1 MSAITESVR
10 RQIWALL
17 GLVLA
22 LTLGG
27 CASGDAV
34 RAPKPPA
41 TFSPQQEAQL
51 LKTVLDALE
60 KGGIPGAVVGI
71 WAPDQGTW
79 VEAFGQADLAE
90 HKSMTVDHKFRIGSI
105 TKTATAAIVLQL
117 AGEGVIDLDQTIEK
131 YDTKYDLK
139 IPNAKEITIRQLLNH
154 TSGLFSY
161 TDDPALEAVSYA
173 NLLLYW
179 TPQELIKYAVSHR
192 DTAPPDKEFHYSNT
206 GYALLGLIIEEET
219 KHRLEEEVDRR
230 IVKALGLKNTSFPT
244 LPNTT
249 EPHADGYMSNADLL
263 RLSFNLRGNKTA
275 ELVDVT
281 AFNPSWAWAAGAMVS
296 NVNDLKVY
304 AKAIGTGSLVGK
316 KMHAEQMKMMP
327 VISGSDVKYGLGLAE
342 NKGWLGHRGE
352 VPGYDVSMY
361 YLPELD
367 ATFVVGLNR
376 TPNSVQSD
384 ALLFSL
390 AQIVYPK
397 KF

>member
-1 MSAITESVR
+1 MSVIKSHR
-10 RQIWALL
+10 MRQAWATM
-17 GLVLA
+17 GLTLA

-27 CASGDAV
+27 CASGDAIK
-34 RAPKPPA
+34 APKPPA
-41 TFSPQQEAQL
+41 TFNPQQEAQL

-79 VEAFGQADLAE
+79 VEAFGHANLAE
-90 HKSMTVDHKFRIGSI
+90 HQSMTVDHKFRIGSI
-105 TKTATAAIVLQL
+105 TKTATATIVLQL
-117 AGEGVIDLDQTIEK
+117 AGEGVIDLDQTIEQ
-131 YDTKYDLK
+131 YDKKFGLN
-139 IPNAKEITIRQLLNH
+139 IPQAKEITIRQLLNH

-192 DTAPPDKEFHYSNT
+192 DTAIPGKEFHYSNT

-230 IVKALGLKNTSFPT
+230 IIQKLGLKHTSFPT

-249 EPHADGYMSNADLL
+249 EPHANGYMANADLL

-281 AFNPSWAWAAGAMVS
+281 AFNPSWAWAAGAMIS
-296 NVNDLKVY
+296 DVNDLKAY
-304 AKAIGTGSLVGK
+304 AKALGTGSLVGK
-316 KMHAEQMKMMP
+316 KMQAEQLKMIP
-327 VISGSDVKYGLGLAE
+327 VVPGSDMKYGLGLAE
-342 NKGWLGHRGE
+342 YKGFLGHRGE

-361 YLPELD
+361 YSPELD
-367 ATFVVGLNR
+367 ATFVVCLNR

-384 ALLFSL
+384 ALIFSL
-390 AQIVYPK
+390 AKIVYPK

>member
-1 MSAITESVR
+1 MSVATKTVR
-10 RQIWALL
+10 RQIWVFL
-17 GLVLA
+17 GLTLA

-41 TFSPQQEAQL
+41 TFNPQQEAQL

-105 TKTATAAIVLQL
+105 TKTATATIVLQL
-117 AGEGVIDLDQTIEK
+117 AGEGVIDLDHTIEK
-131 YDTKYDLK
+131 YDTTYDLK

-161 TDDPALEAVSYA
+161 TNDPALEAVSYA

-192 DTAPPDKEFHYSNT
+192 DTAPPGKEHHYSNT

-219 KHRLEEEVDRR
+219 KHRLEEEMDRR
-230 IVKALGLKNTSFPT
+230 IIKKLGLKHTSFPT

-249 EPHADGYMSNADLL
+249 EPHANGYMSNADLL

-296 NVNDLKVY
+296 DVNDLRVY
-304 AKAIGTGSLVGK
+304 AKALGTGSLVGK
-316 KMHAEQMKMMP
+316 KMQAEQLKMMP
-327 VISGSDVKYGLGLAE
+327 VVPGSDMKYGLGLAE
-342 NKGWLGHRGE
+342 YKGWLGHRGE
-352 VPGYDVSMY
+352 VPGYDISVY
-361 YLPELD
+361 YSPELD
-367 ATFVVGLNR
+367 ATFVVCLNR

-390 AQIVYPK
+390 AKIVYPK

>member
-1 MSAITESVR
+1 MSVTTKTVR
-10 RQIWALL
+10 RQIWVFL

-27 CASGDAV
+27 CASGDNLKAV
-34 RAPKPPA
+34 KPPA
-41 TFSPQQEAQL
+41 TFSPQQEALL

-79 VEAFGQADLAE
+79 VEAFGHANLAE
-90 HKSMTVDHKFRIGSI
+90 HQSMTVDHKFRIGSI
-105 TKTATAAIVLQL
+105 TKTATATIVLQL

-131 YDTKYDLK
+131 YDKKFDLK
-139 IPNAKEITIRQLLNH
+139 IPQAKEITIRQLLNH

-161 TDDPALEAVSYA
+161 TDDPALEAISYA

-192 DTAPPDKEFHYSNT
+192 DTAQPGKEFHYSNT

-219 KHRLEEEVDRR
+219 KHRLEEKADRR
-230 IVKALGLKNTSFPT
+230 IIQKLGLKNTSFPT

-249 EPHADGYMSNADLL
+249 EPHANGYVSNADLL

-296 NVNDLKVY
+296 DVNDLKVY
-304 AKAIGTGSLVGK
+304 AKALGTGSLVGK
-316 KMHAEQMKMMP
+316 KMQAEQLKMLP
-327 VISGSDVKYGLGLAE
+327 VVPESDMKYGLGLAE
-342 NKGWLGHRGE
+342 YKGWLGHRGE
-352 VPGYDVSMY
+352 VPGYDISMY
-361 YLPELD
+361 YSPELD
-367 ATFVVGLNR
+367 ATFVVALNR
-376 TPNSVQSD
+376 APNSVQSD

-390 AQIVYPK
+390 AKIVYPK

>member
-1 MSAITESVR
+1 VR

-17 GLVLA
+17 GLTLA

-27 CASGDAV
+27 CASGDSIK
-34 RAPKPPA
+34 APKPPA
-41 TFSPQQEAQL
+41 AFNPQQEAQL

-79 VEAFGQADLAE
+79 VEAFGHANLAE
-90 HKSMTVDHKFRIGSI
+90 HQSMTVDHKFRIGSI
-105 TKTATAAIVLQL
+105 TKTATATIVLQL

-131 YDTKYDLK
+131 YDKQYGLK

-192 DTAPPDKEFHYSNT
+192 DTASPGKEFQYSNT

-219 KHRLEEEVDRR
+219 KHRLDEEVDRR
-230 IVKALGLKNTSFPT
+230 IIQKLGLKNTSFPT

-249 EPHADGYMSNADLL
+249 EPHANGYMSNADLL

-281 AFNPSWAWAAGAMVS
+281 AFNPSWAWAAGAMIS
-296 NVNDLKVY
+296 NVNDLKIY

-327 VISGSDVKYGLGLAE
+327 VVPGADVQYGLGLGE
-342 NKGWLGHRGE
+342 FKGFLGHRGE
-352 VPGYDVSMY
+352 VPGYDIIMY
-361 YLPELD
+361 YSPELD
-367 ATFVVGLNR
+367 ATFVVCLNR
-376 TPNSVQSD
+376 TPGSVQSD
-384 ALLFSL
+384 ALFTSL
-390 AQIVYPK
+390 AKIVYPK

>member
-1 MSAITESVR
+1 MSASQTRSP
-10 RQIWALL
+10 RQTLAML
-17 GLVLA
+17 GLTLA
-22 LTLGG
+22 LTMAG
-27 CASGDAV
+27 CASGDRFKV
-34 RAPKPPA
+34 PKPPA
-41 TFSPQQEAQL
+41 TFNPQQEAQL

-60 KGGIPGAVVGI
+60 KGGVPGAIVGI

-79 VEAFGQADLAE
+79 VEAFGQANLAE
-90 HKSMTVDHKFRIGSI
+90 HQSMTVDHKFRIGSI
-105 TKTATAAIVLQL
+105 TKTATATIVLQL
-117 AGEGVIDLDQTIEK
+117 ADEGVIDLDQTIEK
-131 YDTKYDLK
+131 YDKTYDLK
-139 IPNAKEITIRQLLNH
+139 IPQAKEITIRQLLNH

-192 DTAPPDKEFHYSNT
+192 DTAPPGKEFHYSNT

-219 KHRLEEEVDRR
+219 KHRLDEEVDRR
-230 IVKALGLKNTSFPT
+230 IIQKLGLTHTSFPT

-249 EPHADGYMSNADLL
+249 EPHANGYMANADLL

-296 NVNDLKVY
+296 HVNDLKIY
-304 AKAIGTGSLVGK
+304 AKALGTGSLVGK
-316 KMHAEQMKMMP
+316 KTRAEQMKMMP
-327 VISGSDVKYGLGLAE
+327 VVPGSDVKYGLGLAE
-342 NKGWLGHRGE
+342 LHGFLGHRGE
-352 VPGYDVSMY
+352 VPGYDISMY
-361 YLPELD
+361 YSPELD
-367 ATFVVGLNR
+367 ATFVVCLNR

-384 ALLFSL
+384 ALFVSL
-390 AQIVYPK
+390 AKIVYPK

>member
-1 MSAITESVR
+1 MSVTPKTVG
-10 RQIWALL
+10 RQIRSFL
-17 GLVLA
+17 GLTLA

-27 CASGDAV
+27 CASGDSII
-34 RAPKPPA
+34 APKPPA
-41 TFSPQQEAQL
+41 TFSPQQEAHL

-79 VEAFGQADLAE
+79 VEAFGQANLAE
-90 HKSMTVDHKFRIGSI
+90 HQSMTVDHKFRGGSI
-105 TKTATAAIVLQL
+105 TKTATATIVLQL
-117 AGEGVIDLDQTIEK
+117 AGDGVIDLDQNIET
-131 YDTKYDLK
+131 YDKKYDLK
-139 IPNAKEITIRQLLNH
+139 IPNAKEITIHQLLNH

-192 DTAPPDKEFHYSNT
+192 DTAPPGKEFHYSNT

-219 KHRLEEEVDRR
+219 KHRLDEEVDRR
-230 IVKALGLKNTSFPT
+230 IIQKLGLKHTSFPT

-249 EPHADGYMSNADLL
+249 EPHANGYMSNADLL

-281 AFNPSWAWAAGAMVS
+281 AFNPSWAWAAGAMIS
-296 NVNDLKVY
+296 SVNDLKIY
-304 AKAIGTGSLVGK
+304 AKALGTGSLVGK
-316 KMHAEQMKMMP
+316 KMQAEQMKMIP
-327 VISGSDVKYGLGLAE
+327 VAPGSDMKYGLGLAE
-342 NKGWLGHRGE
+342 YKGWLGHRGE

-361 YLPELD
+361 YSPELD
-367 ATFVVGLNR
+367 ATFVVALNR
-376 TPNSVQSD
+376 IPNSVQSD
-384 ALLFSL
+384 ALLLSL
-390 AQIVYPK
+390 AKIVYPK

>member
-1 MSAITESVR
+1 MSVIKTHHM
-10 RQIWALL
+10 RQAWATM
-17 GLVLA
+17 GLTLA

-27 CASGDAV
+27 CASGDAIK
-34 RAPKPPA
+34 APKPPA
-41 TFSPQQEAQL
+41 TFNPQQEAQL

-60 KGGIPGAVVGI
+60 KGGIPVAVVGI

-79 VEAFGQADLAE
+79 VEAFGHANLAE
-90 HKSMTVDHKFRIGSI
+90 HQSMTVDHKFRIGSI
-105 TKTATAAIVLQL
+105 TKTATATIVLQL
-117 AGEGVIDLDQTIEK
+117 AGEGVIDLDQNIEK
-131 YDTKYDLK
+131 YDKKYGLK

-192 DTAPPDKEFHYSNT
+192 DTALPGKEFHYSNT

-230 IVKALGLKNTSFPT
+230 IIQKLGLKNTSFPT

-249 EPHADGYMSNADLL
+249 EPHANGYMSNADLL

-281 AFNPSWAWAAGAMVS
+281 AFNPSWAWAAGAMIS
-296 NVNDLKVY
+296 NVNDLKIY
-304 AKAIGTGSLVGK
+304 AKALGTGSLVGK

-327 VISGSDVKYGLGLAE
+327 VVPGADVQYGLGLGE
-342 NKGWLGHRGE
+342 FKGFLGHRGE
-352 VPGYDVSMY
+352 VPGYDISMY
-361 YLPELD
+361 YSPELD
-367 ATFVVGLNR
+367 ATFVVCLNR
-376 TPNSVQSD
+376 TPGSVQSD
-384 ALLFSL
+384 ALFTSL
-390 AQIVYPK
+390 AKIVYPK

>member
-1 MSAITESVR
+1 MSFTTTIVR
-10 RQIWALL
+10 RQTWALL
-17 GLVLA
+17 GVMLA

-27 CASGDAV
+27 CASGDNIKTV
-34 RAPKPPA
+34 KPPA

-60 KGGIPGAVVGI
+60 KGGIPGAVVGV

-131 YDTKYDLK
+131 YDTTYDLK

-161 TDDPALEAVSYA
+161 TDDPALDAVSYA

-192 DTAPPDKEFHYSNT
+192 DTTPPGKEYHYSNT

-219 KHRLEEEVDRR
+219 KHRLEEEMDRR
-230 IVKALGLKNTSFPT
+230 IIKKLGLKNTSFPT

-249 EPHADGYMSNADLL
+249 EPHANGYMSNADLL

-281 AFNPSWAWAAGAMVS
+281 AFNPSWAWAAGAMIS
-296 NVNDLKVY
+296 NVNDLKAY

-316 KMHAEQMKMMP
+316 KMQAEQLKMMP
-327 VISGSDVKYGLGLAE
+327 VVPGSDMKYGLGLAE
-342 NKGWLGHRGE
+342 YKGWLGHRGE
-352 VPGYDVSMY
+352 VPGYDISMY
-361 YLPELD
+361 YSPELD
-367 ATFVVGLNR
+367 ATFVVCLNR

-384 ALLFSL
+384 ALLFGL
-390 AQIVYPK
+390 AKIVYPK

>member
-1 MSAITESVR
+1 MSVTPKTVG
-10 RQIWALL
+10 RQIRSFL
-17 GLVLA
+17 GLTLA

-27 CASGDAV
+27 CASGDSII
-34 RAPKPPA
+34 APKPPA
-41 TFSPQQEAQL
+41 TFSPQQEAHL

-79 VEAFGQADLAE
+79 VEAFGQANLAE
-90 HKSMTVDHKFRIGSI
+90 HQSMTVDHKFRIGSI
-105 TKTATAAIVLQL
+105 TKTATATIVLQL
-117 AGEGVIDLDQTIEK
+117 AGDGVIDLDQNIET
-131 YDTKYDLK
+131 YDKKYDLK
-139 IPNAKEITIRQLLNH
+139 IPNAKEITIHQLLNH

-192 DTAPPDKEFHYSNT
+192 DTAPPGKEFHYSNT

-219 KHRLEEEVDRR
+219 KHRLDEEVDRR
-230 IVKALGLKNTSFPT
+230 IIQKLGLKHTSFPT

-249 EPHADGYMSNADLL
+249 EPHANGYMSNADLL

-281 AFNPSWAWAAGAMVS
+281 AFNPSWAWAAGAMIS
-296 NVNDLKVY
+296 SVNDLKIY
-304 AKAIGTGSLVGK
+304 AKALGTGSLVGK
-316 KMHAEQMKMMP
+316 KMQAEQMKMIP
-327 VISGSDVKYGLGLAE
+327 VAPGSDMKYGLGLAE
-342 NKGWLGHRGE
+342 YKGWLGHRGE

-361 YLPELD
+361 YSPELD
-367 ATFVVGLNR
+367 ATFVVALNR
-376 TPNSVQSD
+376 IPNSVQSD
-384 ALLFSL
+384 ALLLSL
-390 AQIVYPK
+390 AKIVYPK

>member
-1 MSAITESVR
+1 MSAIKTHR
-10 RQIWALL
+10 LRQTWATM
-17 GLVLA
+17 GLTLA

-27 CASGDAV
+27 CASGDV
-34 RAPKPPA
+34 VKAPKPPA
-41 TFSPQQEAQL
+41 TFNPQQEAQL

-60 KGGIPGAVVGI
+60 KGGIPGAVVGV

-79 VEAFGQADLAE
+79 VEAFGQANLAE
-90 HKSMTVDHKFRIGSI
+90 HQSMTVDHKVRIGSI
-105 TKTATAAIVLQL
+105 TKTATATIVLQL
-117 AGEGVIDLDQTIEK
+117 AGDGVIDLDQTIEK

-161 TDDPALEAVSYA
+161 TNDPALEAVSYA

-192 DTAPPDKEFHYSNT
+192 DTALPGKEHHYSNT

-219 KHRLEEEVDRR
+219 KHRLDEEVDRR
-230 IVKALGLKNTSFPT
+230 IIQKLGLKNTSFPT

-249 EPHADGYMSNADLL
+249 EPHANGYMANADLL

-281 AFNPSWAWAAGAMVS
+281 AFNPSWAWAAGAMIS

-304 AKAIGTGSLVGK
+304 AKALGTGSLVGK
-316 KMHAEQMKMMP
+316 KMQAEQMKMMP
-327 VISGSDVKYGLGLAE
+327 VAPGSDMKYGLGLAE
-342 NKGWLGHRGE
+342 YKGWLGHRGE

-361 YLPELD
+361 YSPELD
-367 ATFVVGLNR
+367 ATFVVCLNR
-376 TPNSVQSD
+376 TPSSVQSD
-384 ALLFSL
+384 SLLFSL
-390 AQIVYPK
+390 AKIVYPK

>member
-1 MSAITESVR
+1 MSVTTKAVR

-17 GLVLA
+17 GLTLA

-27 CASGDAV
+27 CASGDSIK
-34 RAPKPPA
+34 APKPPA
-41 TFSPQQEAQL
+41 TFNPQQEAQL

-79 VEAFGQADLAE
+79 VEAFGHANLAE
-90 HKSMTVDHKFRIGSI
+90 HQSMTVDHKFRIGSI
-105 TKTATAAIVLQL
+105 TKTATATIVLQL

-131 YDTKYDLK
+131 YDKTYGLK

-192 DTAPPDKEFHYSNT
+192 DTALPGKEFHYSNT

-219 KHRLEEEVDRR
+219 KHRFEEEVDRR
-230 IVKALGLKNTSFPT
+230 IIQKLGLKNTSFPT

-249 EPHADGYMSNADLL
+249 EPHANGYMSNADLL

-281 AFNPSWAWAAGAMVS
+281 AFNPSWAWAAGAMIS
-296 NVNDLKVY
+296 NVNDLKIY
-304 AKAIGTGSLVGK
+304 AKALGTGSLVGK
-316 KMHAEQMKMMP
+316 KMQAEQMKMIP
-327 VISGSDVKYGLGLAE
+327 VAPGSDMKYGLGLAE
-342 NKGWLGHRGE
+342 HKGWLGHRGE
-352 VPGYDVSMY
+352 VPGYDIIMY
-361 YLPELD
+361 YSPELD
-367 ATFVVGLNR
+367 ATFVVCLNR

-384 ALLFSL
+384 ALFTSL
-390 AQIVYPK
+390 AKIVYPK

>member
-1 MSAITESVR
+1 MSAIKTHAA
-10 RQIWALL
+10 RQIWATVTLL
-17 GLVLA
+17 
-22 LTLGG
+22 LTLTISG
-27 CASGDAV
+27 CASGDAIK
-34 RAPKPPA
+34 APKPPA

-60 KGGIPGAVVGI
+60 KGGIPGAVIGI

-79 VEAFGQADLAE
+79 VEAFGQASLAG
-90 HKSMTVDHKFRIGSI
+90 HQSMAVDHKFRIGSI
-105 TKTATAAIVLQL
+105 TKTATATIVLQL
-117 AGEGVIDLDQTIEK
+117 AGDGVIDLDQDIEK
-131 YDTKYDLK
+131 YDKKYDLK

-192 DTAPPDKEFHYSNT
+192 DTAQPGKEHHYSNT

-219 KHRLEEEVDRR
+219 KHRLDEEMDRR
-230 IVKALGLKNTSFPT
+230 IIQKLGLKHTSFPM

-249 EPHADGYMSNADLL
+249 EPHANGYIANADLL

-296 NVNDLKVY
+296 DVNDLKVY
-304 AKAIGTGSLVGK
+304 AKALGTGSLVGK
-316 KMHAEQMKMMP
+316 KMQAEQLKMIP
-327 VISGSDVKYGLGLAE
+327 VVPGSDVKYGLGLAE
-342 NKGWLGHRGE
+342 YKGWLGHRGE
-352 VPGYDVSMY
+352 VPGYDISMY
-361 YLPELD
+361 YSPELD
-367 ATFVVGLNR
+367 ATFVVCLNR

-390 AQIVYPK
+390 AKIVYPK

>member
-1 MSAITESVR
+1 MSVTTKAVR

-17 GLVLA
+17 GLTLA

-27 CASGDAV
+27 CASGDSIK
-34 RAPKPPA
+34 APKPPA
-41 TFSPQQEAQL
+41 TFNPQQEAQL
-51 LKTVLDALE
+51 LKTILDALE

-79 VEAFGQADLAE
+79 VEAFGHANLAE
-90 HKSMTVDHKFRIGSI
+90 HQSMTVDHKFRIGSI
-105 TKTATAAIVLQL
+105 TKTATATIVLQL
-117 AGEGVIDLDQTIEK
+117 AGEGVIDLNQNIEK
-131 YDTKYDLK
+131 YDKKYGLK

-192 DTAPPDKEFHYSNT
+192 DTAPPGKEFHYSNT

-230 IVKALGLKNTSFPT
+230 IIQKLGLKNTSFPT

-249 EPHADGYMSNADLL
+249 EPHANGYMSNADLL

-281 AFNPSWAWAAGAMVS
+281 AFNPSWAWAAGAMIS
-296 NVNDLKVY
+296 NVNDLKIY
-304 AKAIGTGSLVGK
+304 AKALGTGSLVGK

-327 VISGSDVKYGLGLAE
+327 VVPGADVQYGLGLGE
-342 NKGWLGHRGE
+342 FKGFLGHRGE
-352 VPGYDVSMY
+352 VPGYDTIMY
-361 YLPELD
+361 YSPELD
-367 ATFVVGLNR
+367 ATFVVCLNR

-384 ALLFSL
+384 ALFTSL
-390 AQIVYPK
+390 AKIVYPK

>member
-1 MSAITESVR
+1 MSVTTKAVR

-17 GLVLA
+17 GLTLA

-27 CASGDAV
+27 CASGDSIK
-34 RAPKPPA
+34 APKPPA
-41 TFSPQQEAQL
+41 TFNPQQEAQL

-79 VEAFGQADLAE
+79 VEAFGHANLAE
-90 HKSMTVDHKFRIGSI
+90 HQSMTVDHKFRIGSI
-105 TKTATAAIVLQL
+105 TKTATATIVLQL
-117 AGEGVIDLDQTIEK
+117 AGEGVIDLDQNIEK
-131 YDTKYDLK
+131 YDKKYGLK

-192 DTAPPDKEFHYSNT
+192 DTAPPGKEFHYSNT

-230 IVKALGLKNTSFPT
+230 IIQKLGLKNTSFPT

-249 EPHADGYMSNADLL
+249 EPHANGYMSNADLL

-281 AFNPSWAWAAGAMVS
+281 AFNPSWAWAAGAMIS
-296 NVNDLKVY
+296 NVNDLKIY
-304 AKAIGTGSLVGK
+304 AKALGTGSLVGK

-327 VISGSDVKYGLGLAE
+327 VVPGADVQYGLGLGE
-342 NKGWLGHRGE
+342 FKGFLGHRGE
-352 VPGYDVSMY
+352 VPGYDTIMY
-361 YLPELD
+361 YSPELD
-367 ATFVVGLNR
+367 ATFVVCLNR

-384 ALLFSL
+384 ALFTSL
-390 AQIVYPK
+390 AKIVYPK

>member
-1 MSAITESVR
+1 MSAIIQSVR

-17 GLVLA
+17 GLALA

-27 CASGDAV
+27 CASGDNLKAV
-34 RAPKPPA
+34 KPPA

-79 VEAFGQADLAE
+79 VEAFGQANLAE
-90 HKSMTVDHKFRIGSI
+90 HQSMTVDHKFRIGSI
-105 TKTATAAIVLQL
+105 TKTATATIVLQL

-161 TDDPALEAVSYA
+161 TNDPALEAVSYA

-192 DTAPPDKEFHYSNT
+192 DTAQPGKEFHYSNT

-219 KHRLEEEVDRR
+219 KHRLDEEVNRR
-230 IVKALGLKNTSFPT
+230 IIQKLGLKNTSFPT

-249 EPHADGYMSNADLL
+249 EPHANGYMSNADLL

-281 AFNPSWAWAAGAMVS
+281 AFNPSWAWAAGAMIS

-304 AKAIGTGSLVGK
+304 AKALGTGSLVGK

-327 VISGSDVKYGLGLAE
+327 VAPGADVQYGLGLGE
-342 NKGWLGHRGE
+342 FKEFLGHRGE
-352 VPGYDVSMY
+352 VPGYDIIMY
-361 YLPELD
+361 YSPELD
-367 ATFVVGLNR
+367 ATFVVCLNR
-376 TPNSVQSD
+376 TPSSVQSD
-384 ALLFSL
+384 ALFTSL
-390 AQIVYPK
+390 AKIVYPK